1 MSPKEAKLKQQQ
13 MKPPY
18 PLSPPS
24 TINESGRTH
33 LTSGRAANQKNN
45 PQLQHLP
52 KKMSILKG
60 YVSVNTSYLVS
71 QMFMNPAA
79 KRIVVL
85 C

>member
-1 MSPKEAKLKQQQ
+1 

-33 LTSGRAANQKNN
+33 LTSGRAANQTITHRVTAFATKT
-45 PQLQHLP
+45 

-71 QMFMNPAA
+71 QMLMNPAA
-79 KRIVVL
+79 KCIVVL